1 MPFGLPGRCPV
12 TPSGIIPRWYF
23 SMVTLPVPF
32 IYRALNQQ
40 RVQKLEAEVDQW
52 QARILVVEAQHNSEV
67 EARFL

>member
-1 MPFGLPGRCPV
+1 
-12 TPSGIIPRWYF
+12 
-23 SMVTLPVPF
+23 MVTLPVPF